1 MAIDTIKST
10 AVLDGAI
17 ATADIAD
24 ANITTAKIAD
34 DAVTTDKL
42 ANSINT
48 DIAAKL
54 PLAGGTMTGVVA
66 GFTSTGIDDNATSNA
81 ITIDSSENVGVGAS
95 SISSWTKL
103 QVNGTAGAQNTS
115 SQTLYLTAPSETA
128 NEGVGIR
135 MSAASGSHEA
145 VGIIGMVNNAT
156 GNSGAMTFHTYDGGG
171 TIPERVRIL
180 SEGGITFNGDTAT
193 ANALNDYEEGSWTPL
208 AKGTST
214 NPSVAPTLIGR
225 YTKIGNQVNIYLK
238 FDAVSFAGAA
248 GGVYFDGLPFS
259 ASGAT
264 VHGIGSIMQY
274 NVCTFNDSPCLYVSG
289 SSVYIYHNVSGGTWD
304 NSQHTGSSAVYMNAC
319 VTYTTNS

>member
-115 SQTLYLTAPSETA
+115 SQALYITSPSETA

-289 SSVYIYHNVSGGTWD
+289 SAVYIYHNVSGGTWD

>member
-115 SQTLYLTAPSETA
+115 SQALYITSPSETA